1 MVNDKSL
8 FQSETIR
15 IFTWQAYFGSRVA
28 LRPNVTMP
36 LYDGCTS
43 FRPKNRFGPT
53 HCRFRPRKNNEA
65 ETTRN
70 PIKAIPFN
78 AKNLPRQTY
87 SMEWGIITQITPG
100 ITHQFC
106 SAENVYGNSREPP
119 SPFFFT
125 RINYPV
131 NETPP
136 FPTLRIF
143 IEEITNKKTR
153 IQPSCICYGISY

>member
-53 HCRFRPRKNNEA
+53 HCRFRRNHFGQEKNNEA
-65 ETTRN
+65 
-70 PIKAIPFN
+70 
-78 AKNLPRQTY
+78 
-87 SMEWGIITQITPG
+87 
-100 ITHQFC
+100 
-106 SAENVYGNSREPP
+106 GNSLNAVDRDPVP
-119 SPFFFT
+119 T
-125 RINYPV
+125 RVLNP
-131 NETPP
+131 NASEA
-136 FPTLRIF
+136 
-143 IEEITNKKTR
+143 
-153 IQPSCICYGISY
+153 S